1 MNQLTSKRLIVF
13 GAGAALI
20 SVAPAIIQIWTEL
33 KFGNLASDPHW
44 VRPIPT
50 PFEQFVLGFP
60 AMTFF
65 ATSMTVGVLML
76 LAGYIGRRRRKSK

>member
-33 KFGNLASDPHW
+33 KFGNLATDPHW
-44 VRPIPT
+44 VRPVPT
-50 PFEQFVLGFP
+50 PFEQFALGFP
-60 AMTFF
+60 ARTFF
-65 ATSMTVGVLML
+65 VTFMTVGVLML
-76 LAGYIGRRRRKSK
+76 LAGYIGRQKSK